1 MIWIASL
8 LLVCVLSSSGG
19 SLATSKAMK
28 NTGELRDFSF
38 RGLGALLHG
47 AARQPWLWLGIA
59 LNALAFFSML
69 ALFSR
74 KDLSFVV
81 PATASSY
88 ILGAVGSRFL
98 LGERVSALRWV
109 GALFVG
115 FGVAL
120 TVLG

>member
-1 MIWIASL
+1 MIWTAAL
-8 LLVCVLSSSGG
+8 LLLCVLSSSAG

-38 RGLGALLHG
+38 RGLGTLLHA
-47 AARQPWLWLGIA
+47 AARQPWLWVGTA
-59 LNALAFFSML
+59 LNALAFFAML

-74 KDLSFVV
+74 RDLSFVV

-88 ILGAVGSRFL
+88 IFGTLGSRFF
-98 LGERVSALRWV
+98 LGERVTLFRWLGV
-109 GALFVG
+109 LFVA
-115 FGVAL
+115 FGVVL

>member
-1 MIWIASL
+1 MIWTAAL
-8 LLVCVLSSSGG
+8 LLFCVLASSGG
-19 SLATSKAMK
+19 NLATSKAMK
-28 NTGELRDFSF
+28 NTGELCEFSV
-38 RGLGALLHG
+38 RGLSHLLHG
-47 AARQPWLWLGIA
+47 AARQPWLWLGVA

-74 KDLSFVV
+74 RDLSFVV

-88 ILGAVGSRFL
+88 IFGALGSRFL
-98 LGERVSALRWV
+98 LGECVSALRWLGV
-109 GALFVG
+109 LFVG

>member
-1 MIWIASL
+1 MIWTATL
-8 LLVCVLSSSGG
+8 LLLCVLASSGG
-19 SLATSKAMK
+19 NLATSKAMK
-28 NTGELRDFSF
+28 NTGELREFSF
-38 RGLGALLHG
+38 RALSSLLQG
-47 AARQPWLWLGIA
+47 AARQPWLWLGVA

-74 KDLSFVV
+74 RELSFVV

-88 ILGAVGSRFL
+88 IFGALGSRFL
-98 LGERVSALRWV
+98 LGERVSALRWLGV
-109 GALFVG
+109 LSVG

>member
-1 MIWIASL
+1 MIWTAAL
-8 LLVCVLSSSGG
+8 LLLSVLSSSGG
-19 SLATSKAMK
+19 NLATSKAMK

-38 RGLGALLHG
+38 RGLSALLHA
-47 AARQPWLWLGIA
+47 AARHPWFWLGAA

-74 KDLSFVV
+74 RDLSFVV

-88 ILGAVGSRFL
+88 ILGALGSRFL
-98 LGERVSALRWV
+98 LGERVTALRWLGV
-109 GALFVG
+109 LFVG